1 MFKLMPK
8 TVFRFYSAFIR
19 ALNNVIGGI
28 SFVVVARA
36 FGVQKAAPPAELTL
50 AKA

>member
-1 MFKLMPK
+1 MPQAA
-8 TVFRFYSAFIR
+8 FRLYSAIIR
-19 ALNNVIGGI
+19 AINNVIGGI

-36 FGVQKAAPPAELTL
+36 FGVQKSAAPAEL